1 MGRVIQDDGWR
12 ISDRV
17 GADVTA
23 ITAPAKTGSRR
34 GSRVGKQLH
43 RLPTIYSKADG
54 QKNAAHSPNDE
65 RGMLPHCRDF
75 ALRQRNARVGHR
87 SRA

>member
-23 ITAPAKTGSRR
+23 ITAPAKTGSRPAWSVR
-34 GSRVGKQLH
+34 
-43 RLPTIYSKADG
+43 
-54 QKNAAHSPNDE
+54 
-65 RGMLPHCRDF
+65 
-75 ALRQRNARVGHR
+75 R
-87 SRA
+87 SRPAYCWA